1 MFTGIIEGTGTVAA
15 LDAAADGSGARLAVD
30 AEWLAGRLELGESVA
45 VNGCCVTVAETT
57 AAGFAADLVAETLR
71 RTALGGLS
79 AGAEVNLE
87 RPMTLGGRLGGHL
100 VQGHVD
106 GVASVLERT
115 PVGREGSGEPQGG
128 APVGREGSGGPQGGA
143 PVNRGE
149 EVRIELP
156 PDLERYV
163 VEKGSVAVDGVS
175 LTVAGVGPGWFTVAL
190 VPHTLEVT
198 TLGRRRPGD
207 PVQLEVDVVAKYVE
221 RLVQPWTDRA
231 GAR

>member
-1 MFTGIIEGTGTVAA
+1 MFTGIIEGTGTVAG
-15 LDAAADGSGARLAVD
+15 LEAAADGSGARLVVEAG
-30 AEWLAGRLELGESVA
+30 WLAGRLQLGESVA
-45 VNGCCVTVAETT
+45 VNGCCVTVAEAT

-71 RTALGGLS
+71 RTALGGLA

-106 GVASVLERT
+106 GVAKVLDRV
-115 PVGREGSGEPQGG
+115 PVGPEGSGE
-128 APVGREGSGGPQGGA
+128 PQGGA

-156 PDLERYV
+156 PELERYV

-207 PVQLEVDVVAKYVE
+207 PVQLEVDVIAKYVE

-231 GAR
+231 GAPGADRTSVDRAVRQ